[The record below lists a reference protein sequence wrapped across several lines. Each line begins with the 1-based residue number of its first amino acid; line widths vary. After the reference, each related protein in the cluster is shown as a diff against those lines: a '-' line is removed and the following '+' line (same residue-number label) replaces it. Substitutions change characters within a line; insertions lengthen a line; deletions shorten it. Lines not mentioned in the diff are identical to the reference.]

1 MKAKHLYVEKD
12 LALFV
17 EIQKEIND
25 NLIIEKKDA
34 DNYFIFKSIFY
45 GLLTISTYCLLYIL
59 ENPVLF
65 ILDFIAFGFIAVL
78 LCFNFAHKS

>member
-12 LALFV
+12 LALFL

-34 DNYFIFKSIFY
+34 DNYFIFKDGQIYNKDRKKYLKPIKNDSGYCYVTLCQNQNKKIIIFIY
-45 GLLTISTYCLLYIL
+45 WLLIT
-59 ENPVLF
+59 F
-65 ILDFIAFGFIAVL
+65 
-78 LCFNFAHKS
+78 